1 MSCTIQATNERTAKT
16 LNPGA
21 VKGGDGSYIFPL
33 LEMDGIKTGEAY
45 STAIGPLVEGERI
58 QAGLMHKAAGTGAHP
73 HSHPN
78 EQWNYIVQGRLR
90 VIVNGQE
97 SICGPGT
104 LLYFPANV
112 IHSTV
117 ALPEED
123 VLFFVV
129 KDMTHGIQ
137 GTPADGVDRGGL
149 VESATGAG

>member
-1 MSCTIQATNERTAKT
+1 MAEERKT
-16 LNPGA
+16 LNAGA
-21 VKGGDGSYIFPL
+21 IKGGDGDYIFQL

-78 EQWNYIVQGRLR
+78 EQWNYIVKGRLR
-90 VIVNGQE
+90 VNVDGTPEQ
-97 SICGPGT
+97 ICGPGT

-112 IHSTV
+112 VHSTV
-117 ALPEED
+117 AMPEED

-129 KDMTHGIQ
+129 KDMSHSIQ
-137 GTPADGVDRGGL
+137 GIPADGVARGGY
-149 VESATGAG
+149 VEGGSAAE

>member
-1 MSCTIQATNERTAKT
+1 MAEERKT
-16 LNPGA
+16 LNAGA
-21 VKGGDGSYIFPL
+21 IKGGDGDYIFQL

-90 VIVNGQE
+90 VNVDGTPEQ
-97 SICGPGT
+97 ICGPGT

-112 IHSTV
+112 VHSTV
-117 ALPEED
+117 AMPEED

-137 GTPADGVDRGGL
+137 GTPADGVDRGGY
-149 VESATGAG
+149 VEGGSAAE

>member
-1 MSCTIQATNERTAKT
+1 MAADKKT
-16 LNPGA
+16 LNAGA
-21 VKGGDGSYIFPL
+21 VKGGDGEFIFPL

-58 QAGLMHKAAGTGAHP
+58 QAGLMRKAAGTGAHP

-90 VIVNGQE
+90 VNVNNQPE
-97 SICGPGT
+97 QICGPGT

-112 IHSTV
+112 IHATV
-117 ALPEED
+117 AMPEED

-149 VESATGAG
+149 VAAGAGD